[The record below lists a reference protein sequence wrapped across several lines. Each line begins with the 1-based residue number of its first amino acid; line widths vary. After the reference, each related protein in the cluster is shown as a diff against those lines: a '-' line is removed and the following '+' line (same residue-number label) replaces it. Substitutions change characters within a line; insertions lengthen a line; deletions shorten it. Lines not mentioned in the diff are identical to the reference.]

1 MLLLKCNK
9 NVAIIHIS
17 NKFVAKGGI
26 ILNDLLEQLF
36 YGNLC
41 PNTDCRN
48 GKEET
53 KELLGYVAD
62 HHNTLMQTLSSTQR
76 ETFEK
81 YVDCVTE
88 LTDIDER
95 DVFSYA
101 FRLGARLMLAALLNL
116 KE

>member
-1 MLLLKCNK
+1 M
-9 NVAIIHIS
+9 
-17 NKFVAKGGI
+17 
-26 ILNDLLEQLF
+26 NDLLEQLF

>member
-1 MLLLKCNK
+1 MK
-9 NVAIIHIS
+9 N
-17 NKFVAKGGI
+17 
-26 ILNDLLEQLF
+26 ILEDLF

-53 KELLGYVAD
+53 KELMGYVAD
-62 HHNTLMQTLSSTQR
+62 HHNALMQTLSSTQR

-101 FRLGARLMLAALLNL
+101 FRLGARLMLASLLDL